1 MTELAIDIKNLTKI
15 YSSKKATKLAVD
27 DLSMQIEKG
36 KIFGL
41 LGPNGAGKSTFINIL
56 AGIVNKTSGAV
67 KVTNIDLDKDPVALR
82 YKLGIVPQEIM
93 IDPFF
98 TVKETLEI
106 YAGYFGVPKSQR
118 RTMEIIK
125 ALGLADKVNAKSRQL
140 SGGMKRR
147 LLVAKALVHNPD
159 ILILYEPTA
168 GVDVELRTQLWE
180 YVRDLN
186 KQGMTIV
193 LTTHYLEEAQ
203 ELCDD
208 IAIINE
214 GKVVVQDKKA
224 NLMKLLDNKEI
235 VISLAEEI
243 KKIPKQLD
251 KFAAEQIAIDEIRI
265 NYKTKEV
272 AVGDILKEIAA
283 AGLDIKDIS
292 IQEPDLEDVFR
303 FIVNRKTA

>member
-1 MTELAIDIKNLTKI
+1 
-15 YSSKKATKLAVD
+15 
-27 DLSMQIEKG
+27 
-36 KIFGL
+36 
-41 LGPNGAGKSTFINIL
+41 
-56 AGIVNKTSGAV
+56 
-67 KVTNIDLDKDPVALR
+67 
-82 YKLGIVPQEIM
+82 M